1 MACSIEM
8 QFCERCGR
16 EVPLYFIRVVRD
28 EDDAPQYACEECAGQ
43 SEKVPVPVPP
53 QPDCA

>member
-28 EDDAPQYACEECAGQ
+28 EDDEPQYACEECAGK